1 MVQLKKNRKDNIA
14 GCITMILGFV
24 CFILAGSFG
33 VELINTVNA
42 QINGA
47 NLSNFIVLVVVMAG
61 AIAITLVS
69 SFLCWFAAIKMF
81 RHEL

>member
-1 MVQLKKNRKDNIA
+1 MERNSKDNIA
-14 GCITMILGFV
+14 GCITMILGFI

-33 VELINTVNA
+33 VELMSTVNA
-42 QINGA
+42 QIDGA
-47 NLSNFIVLVVVMAG
+47 NLPNFVTLVVVMA
-61 AIAITLVS
+61 ATIAITLVS

>member
-1 MVQLKKNRKDNIA
+1 MERNRKDNIA
-14 GCITMILGFV
+14 GCITMVLGFV

-33 VELINTVNA
+33 VELMNTVNA
-42 QINGA
+42 QIDGA
-47 NLSNFIVLVVVMAG
+47 NLPNFVTLVVVMA
-61 AIAITLVS
+61 ATIAITLVS

>member
-1 MVQLKKNRKDNIA
+1 MERNRKDNIA
-14 GCITMILGFV
+14 GCVTMILGFI

-33 VELINTVNA
+33 VGLMNTVNA
-42 QINGA
+42 QIDGA
-47 NLSNFIVLVVVMAG
+47 NLPNFVTLVVVMA
-61 AIAITLVS
+61 ATIAITLVS